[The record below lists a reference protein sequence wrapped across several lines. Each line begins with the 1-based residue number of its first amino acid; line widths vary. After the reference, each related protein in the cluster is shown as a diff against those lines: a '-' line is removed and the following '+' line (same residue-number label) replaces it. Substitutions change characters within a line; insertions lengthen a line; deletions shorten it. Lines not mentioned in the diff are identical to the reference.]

1 MRFVRTGETPHRID
15 RRHWLTLRCRF
26 TGTRRCPMPW
36 STTSAMTQ
44 RLLFIRDFE
53 LGVFS
58 FAALGARYGVSR
70 ETGYAVLAR
79 YRRGG
84 RAGLEEH
91 SRRPHHSPRQTPA
104 AL

>member
-1 MRFVRTGETPHRID
+1 
-15 RRHWLTLRCRF
+15 
-26 TGTRRCPMPW
+26 MPW

-58 FAALGARYGVSR
+58 FSALCARYGVSR

-84 RAGLEEH
+84 
-91 SRRPHHSPRQTPA
+91 
-104 AL
+104 